1 MTDFTSN
8 FWGFY
13 IAAIV
18 LISIIG
24 VALLLKSNSVVRI
37 KKGEKAEL
45 MGHTWD
51 GDLAEYNN
59 PLPGW
64 WVAMFYLTIVFGLGY
79 LFLYPGLVVFG
90 NARGWTSVGQHR
102 EEVKQA
108 QDQFGPLY
116 DKYLKMP
123 ATEVAKDAT
132 AREMGQRLYLTY
144 CMQCHGANAQ
154 GAKGFPNLTDSD
166 WLYGGSPEKI
176 KETINKGRNGQMP
189 AFGAAFGEEKVKDVA
204 NYVLML
210 AGRKHNDLR
219 AKRGEST
226 YQQVCIACHGAEGK
240 GNQDIGSP
248 NLTDKVWLYGSSEQ
262 TIIETI
268 TNGRANVMPNWQ
280 AFLGD
285 AKVHLLTSY
294 VYGLSQS
301 EAAKK

>member
-1 MTDFTSN
+1 MSDFTSN

-24 VALLLKSNSVVRI
+24 VALLLKSNSAVRV

-64 WVAMFYLTIVFGLGY
+64 WVAMFYLTIVFGIGY
-79 LFLYPGLVVFG
+79 LFLYPGLVVIG
-90 NARGWTSVGQHR
+90 NARGWTSVGQHQ
-102 EEVKQA
+102 EEIQQA
-108 QDQFGPLY
+108 QSEFGPLY

-123 ATEVAKDAT
+123 VAAVAQDPT

-144 CMQCHGANAQ
+144 CMQCHGANAE
-154 GAKGFPNLTDSD
+154 GAKGFPNLTDKD
-166 WLYGGSPEKI
+166 WLYGGNPEKI
-176 KETINKGRNGQMP
+176 KETINNGRQGQMP

-204 NYVLML
+204 NYVLQL
-210 AGRKHNDLR
+210 SGRKHNELR
-219 AKRGEST
+219 AERGAST
-226 YQQVCIACHGAEGK
+226 YQQVCIACHGTEGK
-240 GNQDIGSP
+240 GNQDIGAP
-248 NLTDKVWLYGSSEQ
+248 NLTDKTWLYGGSEQ

-294 VYGLSQS
+294 VYGLSQD
-301 EAAKK
+301 EMGKK

>member
-37 KKGEKAEL
+37 KKGETPEL

-64 WVAMFYLTIVFGLGY
+64 WVAMFYLCIAFALGY
-79 LFLYPGLVVFG
+79 LFLYPGLVAFG
-90 NARGWTSVGQHR
+90 NARGWTSVGQHN

-123 ATEVAKDAT
+123 VAEVAKDPT

-154 GAKGFPNLTDSD
+154 GAKGFPNLTDND
-166 WLYGGSPEKI
+166 WLHGGSPEKI
-176 KETINKGRNGQMP
+176 KETIDKGRQGQMP

-204 NYVLML
+204 NYVLLL

-219 AKRGEST
+219 AKRGEAT
-226 YQQVCIACHGAEGK
+226 YQQVCVACHGAEGK
-240 GNQDIGSP
+240 GNQDIGAP
-248 NLTDKVWLYGSSEQ
+248 NLTDKIWLYGSSEQ

-268 TNGRANVMPNWQ
+268 TNGRTNVMPNWQ

-294 VYGLSQS
+294 VYGLSQG

>member
-1 MTDFTSN
+1 MTDFSSN

-13 IAAIV
+13 IAIV
-18 LISIIG
+18 VIVSIIG
-24 VALLLKSNSVVRI
+24 VALLLKTNSVVRI

-45 MGHTWD
+45 MGHSWD

-79 LFLYPGLVVFG
+79 LFLYPGLVAFG
-90 NARGWTSVGQHR
+90 NARGWTAVGQHQ
-102 EEVKQA
+102 EEVKLA
-108 QDQFGPLY
+108 QDQYGPLY
-116 DKYLKMP
+116 DKYLAMP
-123 ATEVAKDAT
+123 VADVAKDPA
-132 AREMGQRLYLTY
+132 AKEMGQRLYLTY
-144 CMQCHGANAQ
+144 CMQCHGATAE
-154 GAKGFPNLTDSD
+154 GAKGFPNLTDND

-176 KETINKGRNGQMP
+176 KETLNKGRQGMMP

-204 NYVLML
+204 NYVLQL
-210 AGRKHNDLR
+210 AGRKHNELR
-219 AKRGEST
+219 AQRGSTT

-240 GNQDIGSP
+240 GNQDIGAP
-248 NLTDKVWLYGSSEQ
+248 NLTDNVWLYGSAET

-268 TNGRANVMPNWQ
+268 TNGRDNVMPNWQ

-294 VYGLSQS
+294 VYGLSQGQT
-301 EAAKK
+301 AGK